1 MLESWEILKARVA
14 VCKACDAAC
23 SPSLRES
30 GSRPLIGRFDLWRNG
45 AFFVFEA
52 PNRADTFDPDKGYPT
67 YDRDTDPTGRFTRR
81 LLHEELQLDVRFFQ
95 VTNAVL
101 CLPRSQEGKYP
112 VETAQLRQCSQLLTD
127 QIAAIHPLVVVPVGA
142 RALNATRM
150 IDDHRIRRMKDAV
163 ARRIPWAG
171 RWLFPVYHPSLLGR
185 HPTTGRSESDQRSD
199 WRALRQCLLDLGAQI
214 PVPSKST

>member
-101 CLPRSQEGKYP
+101 CLPLADPNLINGQTGGRYVS
-112 VETAQLRQCSQLLTD
+112 VFLT
-127 QIAAIHPLVVVPVGA
+127 
-142 RALNATRM
+142 
-150 IDDHRIRRMKDAV
+150 
-163 ARRIPWAG
+163 
-171 RWLFPVYHPSLLGR
+171 S
-185 HPTTGRSESDQRSD
+185 
-199 WRALRQCLLDLGAQI
+199 ALRFRCHLNRLERGGDR
-214 PVPSKST
+214 PRSPC